1 MVKNH
6 FRSVFKIHTGETRL
20 VSMLGGMMLLA
31 SAGSATLL
39 ALGDVRMLCIGKDD
53 FEAILRQRPEVSLAV
68 ITVLCQRLRQRSI

>member
-1 MVKNH
+1 
-6 FRSVFKIHTGETRL
+6 
-20 VSMLGGMMLLA
+20 MLLA

-39 ALGDVRMLCIGKDD
+39 ALGDVRLLCVAKDD